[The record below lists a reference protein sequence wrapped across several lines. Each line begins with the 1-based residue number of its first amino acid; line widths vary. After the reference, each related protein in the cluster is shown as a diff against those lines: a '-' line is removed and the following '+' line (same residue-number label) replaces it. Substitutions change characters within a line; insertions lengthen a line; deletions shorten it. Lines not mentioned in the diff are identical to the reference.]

1 MTLSTPSSDS
11 TLPSTGRARSTR
23 RRGDG
28 LYAYAALACGLTWAL
43 AFPTALAWRHHAAP
57 SPAAI
62 ASEGL
67 SAFGP
72 LLAVL
77 AVAGPRHR
85 LRAVFG
91 RWRTNPMWLALA
103 LVAAPA
109 VHTAARALDVALFG
123 EHLGGWF
130 APPVTSE
137 QLAALVV
144 FPLGE
149 EFGWR
154 GFAYPRIVERLGV
167 VRGALLLGVVWGLW
181 HLVYGITPEAGA
193 FDALEFGAG
202 MIELPLYSV
211 LIAWVFERSNRSMG
225 VALAF
230 HAGAHLDHIE
240 RAPGTDLRLHAL
252 HLVVLAAVALVAA
265 RSLALGSAA
274 KRAW

>member
-1 MTLSTPSSDS
+1 MTLSTP
-11 TLPSTGRARSTR
+11 
-23 RRGDG
+23 RGDG

-43 AFPTALAWRHHAAP
+43 ALPTALAWRHHAAP

-77 AVAGPRHR
+77 AVAGPRHE

-91 RWRTNPMWLALA
+91 RWRTNPMWLVLA
-103 LVAAPA
+103 LVASPA
-109 VHTAARALDVALFG
+109 VHLAARALDVALG
-123 EHLGGWF
+123 GRLGAWV

-193 FDALEFGAG
+193 FDAVEFGVG

-211 LIAWVFERSNRSMG
+211 VIAWVFERSNRSMG

-230 HAGAHLDHIE
+230 HAGAHLDHLE

-252 HLVVLAAVALVAA
+252 HLAVLAAVALVAA
-265 RSLALGSAA
+265 RSLARSTWPGAGAGSTSPRRERRYR
-274 KRAW
+274 RARGA

>member
-1 MTLSTPSSDS
+1 
-11 TLPSTGRARSTR
+11 
-23 RRGDG
+23 
-28 LYAYAALACGLTWAL
+28 
-43 AFPTALAWRHHAAP
+43 
-57 SPAAI
+57 
-62 ASEGL
+62 
-67 SAFGP
+67 

-77 AVAGPRHR
+77 AVAGPRHQ
-85 LRAVFG
+85 LGAVFG

-103 LVAAPA
+103 LVAPPA
-109 VHTAARALDVALFG
+109 VHIAARALDVALG
-123 EHLGGWF
+123 GHLVGWF

-154 GFAYPRIVERLGV
+154 GFAYPRLVERLGV

-181 HLVYGITPEAGA
+181 HLVYGVTPEAGA
-193 FDALEFGAG
+193 FDALEFGVG

-230 HAGAHLDHIE
+230 HVGAHLDHIE

-252 HLVVLAAVALVAA
+252 HVVVLAAVALVAG
-265 RSLALGSAA
+265 RSPALGSAA
-274 KRAW
+274 RRRMGHAGSSRRSL